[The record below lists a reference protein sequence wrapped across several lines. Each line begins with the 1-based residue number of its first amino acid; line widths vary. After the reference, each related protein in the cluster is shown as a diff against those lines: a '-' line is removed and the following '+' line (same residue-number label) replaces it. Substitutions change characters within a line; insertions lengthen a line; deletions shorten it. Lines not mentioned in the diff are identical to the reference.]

1 MAGSLWQWVV
11 RHRLV
16 KSALRAAAKRGES
29 QARLAVDPEARLDP
43 YPVYDRIRRRAPVVQ
58 GRLTMATARHDAT
71 SAILR
76 SEHMM
81 VGIDVDSVPWVLR
94 KALVRPDD
102 GRIVGPVDPPSL
114 LAVNPPDHTRY
125 RKLVSKVFTPRAI
138 AALEPQVVST
148 ADELLDELEGREVVD
163 LVATYASLLPVTV
176 ISRILGVPLSMRDDV
191 LTWGNAA
198 APSLDVGLGLREYLR
213 VERGIHAFNEWM
225 YGHIDRLRTAPG
237 DDLLS
242 RLVTLDA
249 DGERLTDKELVATAG
264 LVLAAGFE
272 TTVNLLGT
280 GTHLLATHPDQLAL
294 LREDPSL
301 WPNAVDEMLRYESP
315 VQNTAR
321 WAARDVE
328 FGGVTVRKGTLV
340 LVFMGGA
347 NRDPEVFE
355 NPDVFDVRRPNA
367 RDHLSFSAGLHYCV
381 GAALARAEGRIGLQ
395 RLFDRYPDLALAGT
409 PTLRSTRTL
418 RGFETLPIAPGR
430 PRRVPAVTA

>member
-1 MAGSLWQWVV
+1 MAGSTWQWLI

-16 KSALRAAAKRGES
+16 GFALRAAAKRGES
-29 QARLAVDPEARLDP
+29 QARLAVDPVARIDP
-43 YPVYDRIRRRAPVVQ
+43 YPLYDRIRRRAPVVT
-58 GRLTMATARHDAT
+58 GRLTMATARHGAT

-81 VGIDVDSVPWVLR
+81 VGIDADNVPWLLR
-94 KALVRPDD
+94 KAFVRPDD

-125 RKLVSKVFTPRAI
+125 RRLVSKVFTPRAI
-138 AALEPQVVST
+138 AALEPQVARI
-148 ADELLDELEGREVVD
+148 ADELLDELEGRDVVD
-163 LVATYASLLPVTV
+163 LVADYAGLLPVTV
-176 ISRILGVPLSMRDDV
+176 ISQILGVPLSMREDV
-191 LTWGNAA
+191 LAWGDAA
-198 APSLDVGLGLREYLR
+198 APSLDIGLGLREYRR
-213 VERGIHAFNEWM
+213 VENGIHAFNEWM
-225 YGHIDRLRTAPG
+225 YGHIDRLRADPG

-272 TTVNLLGT
+272 TTVNLLGS
-280 GTHLLATHPDQLAL
+280 GTHLLVKHPDQRRL
-294 LREDPSL
+294 LRDDPAL
-301 WPNAVDEMLRYESP
+301 WPNAVDEMLRFESP
-315 VQNTAR
+315 VQSTAR
-321 WAARDVE
+321 WADRDVDVC
-328 FGGVTVRKGTLV
+328 GVTVPQGALV
-340 LVFMGGA
+340 VTFIGGA

-367 RDHLSFSAGLHYCV
+367 RDHLSFSAGVHYCI

-395 RLFDRYPDLALAGT
+395 RLFERYPDLELAGE
-409 PTLRSTRTL
+409 PTLRPTRTL

-430 PRRVPAVTA
+430 SRRVPADA

>member
-1 MAGSLWQWVV
+1 MAGSTWQWLI

-16 KSALRAAAKRGES
+16 GFALRAAAKRGES
-29 QARLAVDPEARLDP
+29 QARLAVDPLAQVEP
-43 YPVYDRIRRRAPVVQ
+43 YPLYDRIRRRAPVVT

-81 VGIDVDSVPWVLR
+81 VGIDAENVPWLIR

-125 RKLVSKVFTPRAI
+125 RKLVSRVFTPRAI
-138 AALEPQVVST
+138 AALEPQVART
-148 ADELLDELEGREVVD
+148 ADELLDELEGRDVVD
-163 LVATYASLLPVTV
+163 LVADYAGLLPVTV
-176 ISRILGVPLSMRDDV
+176 ISQILGVPPSMRDQV
-191 LTWGNAA
+191 LAWGDAA
-198 APSLDVGLGLREYLR
+198 APSLDVALSLREYRR
-213 VERGIHAFNEWM
+213 VESGIHAFNEWM
-225 YGHIDRLRTAPG
+225 YGHIDRLRAEPG

-280 GTHLLATHPDQLAL
+280 GTHLLATHPDQLEL
-294 LREDPSL
+294 LRDDPSL

-315 VQNTAR
+315 VQSTAR
-321 WAARDVE
+321 WADRDVDVC
-328 FGGVTVRKGTLV
+328 GVTVPKGTLV
-340 LVFMGGA
+340 LTFLGGA
-347 NRDPEVFE
+347 NRDPAVFE

-367 RDHLSFSAGLHYCV
+367 RDHLSFSAGVHYCV
-381 GAALARAEGRIGLQ
+381 GAALARAEGRIGLR
-395 RLFDRYPDLALAGT
+395 RLFDRYPDLALAGE
-409 PTLRSTRTL
+409 PTLRPTRTL

-430 PRRVPAVTA
+430 PRRAPAEV

>member
-1 MAGSLWQWVV
+1 MAGSAWSWLI

-16 KSALRAAAKRGES
+16 GFALRAAAKRGES
-29 QARLAVDPEARLDP
+29 QARLAVDPEARIDP
-43 YPVYDRIRRRAPVVQ
+43 YPIYDRIRRRAPLVQ
-58 GRLTMATARHDAT
+58 GKLTMATARHEAT
-71 SAILR
+71 SAVLR
-76 SEHMM
+76 SEHFR
-81 VGIDVDSVPWVLR
+81 VGIDVDNLPWLIR
-94 KALVRPDD
+94 KSMVRPSD

-125 RKLVSKVFTPRAI
+125 RRVVSKVFTPRAI
-138 AALEPQVVST
+138 AALEPQVAAT
-148 ADELLDELEGREVVD
+148 ADELLDELEGRDTVD

-176 ISRILGVPLSMRDDV
+176 ISQILGVPLSMRDQV
-191 LTWGNAA
+191 LYWGNAA
-198 APSLDVGLGLREYLR
+198 APSLDVALSWREYRR
-213 VERGIHAFNEWM
+213 VEGGIHAFNEWM
-225 YGHIDRLRTAPG
+225 YGHIDRLRENPG

-249 DGERLTDKELVATAG
+249 DGDRLTDKELMATAG

-280 GTHLLATHPDQLAL
+280 GTHLLVTHPDQLAL
-294 LREDPSL
+294 LRDDPSL
-301 WPNAVDEMLRYESP
+301 WGNAVEEILRIESP

-321 WAARDVE
+321 WAAQEVE
-328 FGGVTVRKGTLV
+328 ISGVTVPRGTLV
-340 LVFMGGA
+340 ITMIGGA

-355 NPDVFDVRRPNA
+355 DPTRFDVRRHNA
-367 RDHLSFSAGLHYCV
+367 REHLSFSAGVHYCI

-395 RLFDRYPDLALAGT
+395 RLFERYPDLALAGT

-430 PRRVPAVTA
+430 PRRVPAEV

>member
-1 MAGSLWQWVV
+1 MAGSLWQWLV

-16 KSALRAAAKRGES
+16 RTALRAAARRGES
-29 QARLAVDPEARLDP
+29 QARLAVDPGARIDP
-43 YPVYDRIRRRAPVVQ
+43 YPVYARIRRHAPVVK
-58 GRLTMATARHDAT
+58 GRLTMSTARHDVA

-125 RKLVSKVFTPRAI
+125 RRLVSKVFTPRAI
-138 AALEPQVVST
+138 AALEPQVACT

-163 LVATYASLLPVTV
+163 LVQTYASLLPVTV
-176 ISRILGVPLSMRDDV
+176 ISGILGVPPAMRDDV
-191 LTWGNAA
+191 LRWGNAA
-198 APSLDVGLGLREYLR
+198 APSLDVGLSLREYLR
-213 VERGIHAFNEWM
+213 VENGIHAFNEWM
-225 YGHIDRLRTAPG
+225 YGHIDRLRADPG

-249 DGERLTDKELVATAG
+249 DGDRLTDKEMVATAG

-280 GTHLLATHPDQLAL
+280 GTHLLATHPDQLRL
-294 LREDPSL
+294 LRDDPSL

-328 FGGVTVRKGTLV
+328 LDGVTVPKGVLV
-340 LVFMGGA
+340 LVFIGGA

-367 RDHLSFSAGLHYCV
+367 REHLSFSAGVHYCI

-395 RLFDRYPDLALAGT
+395 RLFDRYPDLALAGE
-409 PTLRSTRTL
+409 PRLRSTRTL
-418 RGFETLPIAPGR
+418 RGFETLPVAPGR
-430 PRRVPAVTA
+430 ARRVPAEV

>member
-1 MAGSLWQWVV
+1 MAGKTWQWLV

-16 KSALRAAAKRGES
+16 KSALRAAARRGES
-29 QARLAVDPEARLDP
+29 QARLAVDPAVRIDP
-43 YPVYDRIRRRAPVVQ
+43 YPVYDRIRRRAPIVQ

-81 VGIDVDSVPWVLR
+81 VGIDVESVPWLLR
-94 KALVRPDD
+94 KAMVRPDD
-102 GRIVGPVDPPSL
+102 GRVVGPVDPPSL

-125 RKLVSKVFTPRAI
+125 RRLVSKVFTPRAI

-148 ADELLDELEGREVVD
+148 ADELLDELEGRDVVD

-176 ISRILGVPLSMRDDV
+176 ISQILGVPLSMRDDV
-191 LTWGNAA
+191 LRWGNAA
-198 APSLDVGLGLREYLR
+198 APSLDIGLGLREYRR
-213 VERGIHAFNEWM
+213 VESGIHAFNEWM
-225 YGHIDRLRTAPG
+225 YGHIDRLRADPG

-242 RLVTLDA
+242 RLVMLEGD
-249 DGERLTDKELVATAG
+249 DRLTDKELMATAG

-280 GTHLLATHPDQLAL
+280 GAHLLATHPDQLAL
-294 LREDPSL
+294 LRDDPSL

-315 VQNTAR
+315 VQSTAR
-321 WAARDVE
+321 WADRDVE
-328 FGGVTVRKGTLV
+328 ISGVTVRKGVLV
-340 LVFMGGA
+340 LVFIGGA
-347 NRDPEVFE
+347 NRDPAVFE

-367 RDHLSFSAGLHYCV
+367 RDHLSFSAGVHYCL

-395 RLFDRYPDLALAGT
+395 RLFERYPDLALAGE

-430 PRRVPAVTA
+430 ARRAPAGV

>member
-1 MAGSLWQWVV
+1 MAGSTWQWLI

-16 KSALRAAAKRGES
+16 GFALRAAAKRGES
-29 QARLAVDPEARLDP
+29 QARLAVDPVARIDP
-43 YPVYDRIRRRAPVVQ
+43 YPLYDRIRRRAPVVT
-58 GRLTMATARHDAT
+58 GRLTMATARHGAT

-81 VGIDVDSVPWVLR
+81 VGIDADNVPWLLR
-94 KALVRPDD
+94 KAFVRPDD

-125 RKLVSKVFTPRAI
+125 RRLVSKVFTPRAI
-138 AALEPQVVST
+138 AALEPQVARI
-148 ADELLDELEGREVVD
+148 ADELLDELEGRDVVD
-163 LVATYASLLPVTV
+163 LVADYAGLLPVTV
-176 ISRILGVPLSMRDDV
+176 ISQILGVPLSMREDV
-191 LTWGNAA
+191 LAWGDAA
-198 APSLDVGLGLREYLR
+198 APSLDIGLGLREYRR
-213 VERGIHAFNEWM
+213 VENGIHAFNEWM
-225 YGHIDRLRTAPG
+225 YGHIDRLRADPG

-272 TTVNLLGT
+272 TTVNLLGS
-280 GTHLLATHPDQLAL
+280 GTHLLVKHPDQRRL
-294 LREDPSL
+294 LRDDPAL
-301 WPNAVDEMLRYESP
+301 WPNAVDEMLRFESP
-315 VQNTAR
+315 VQSTAR
-321 WAARDVE
+321 WADRDVDVC
-328 FGGVTVRKGTLV
+328 GVTVPKGALV
-340 LVFMGGA
+340 VTFIGGA

-367 RDHLSFSAGLHYCV
+367 RDHLSFSAGVHYCI

-395 RLFDRYPDLALAGT
+395 RLFERYPDLELAGE
-409 PTLRSTRTL
+409 PTLRPTRTL

-430 PRRVPAVTA
+430 SRRVPADA

>member
-1 MAGSLWQWVV
+1 MAGSAWQWLV

-16 KSALRAAAKRGES
+16 GFALRAAAKRGES
-29 QARLAVDPEARLDP
+29 QARLAVDPQARIDP
-43 YPVYDRIRRRAPVVQ
+43 YPIYDRIRRRAPVVR

-76 SEHMM
+76 NEHMM
-81 VGIDVDSVPWVLR
+81 VGIDVDSVPWFLR

-102 GRIVGPVDPPSL
+102 GRIVGPVDAPSL

-125 RKLVSKVFTPRAI
+125 RRLVSKVFTPRAI
-138 AALEPQVVST
+138 TALEPRVAQT
-148 ADELLDELEGREVVD
+148 ADELLDELEGRDVVD
-163 LVATYASLLPVTV
+163 LVAAYASLLPVTV
-176 ISRILGVPLSMRDDV
+176 ISQILGVPPGMRDHV
-191 LTWGNAA
+191 LYWGNAA
-198 APSLDVGLGLREYLR
+198 APSLDVALSWREYRR
-213 VERGIHAFNEWM
+213 VENGIHAFNEWM
-225 YGHIDRLRTAPG
+225 YGHIDRLRENPG

-242 RLVTLDA
+242 RLVMLDS
-249 DGERLTDKELVATAG
+249 DGDRLTDKELMATAG
-264 LVLAAGFE
+264 LLLAAGFE

-280 GTHLLATHPDQLAL
+280 GTHLLVTHPEQLQV
-294 LREDPSL
+294 LRDDPSL

-321 WAARDVE
+321 WAAQDVE
-328 FGGVTVRKGTLV
+328 IDGVTIPKGVLV
-340 LVFMGGA
+340 LAMIGGA

-355 NPDVFDVRRPNA
+355 NPDVFDVRRANA
-367 RDHLSFSAGLHYCV
+367 REHLSFSAGIHYCI

-395 RLFDRYPDLALAGT
+395 RLFERYPDLALAGE

-430 PRRVPAVTA
+430 PRGVPAEV